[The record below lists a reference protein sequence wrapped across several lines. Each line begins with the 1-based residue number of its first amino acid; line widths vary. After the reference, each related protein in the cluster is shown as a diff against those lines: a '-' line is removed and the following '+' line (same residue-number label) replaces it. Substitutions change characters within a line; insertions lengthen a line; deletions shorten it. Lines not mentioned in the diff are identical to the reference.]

1 MTEDTRMIIDLW
13 LIAGDEQ
20 ELAGAKVEKYLH

>member
-1 MTEDTRMIIDLW
+1 MIIDLW